1 MDGGWT
7 VGGGELGLTRE
18 RSWGVLTRYRPRP
31 GIILSGFPLC
41 GSRSGRHAPNKF
53 TRSLSLRVARL
64 PIAMGSQRVHTLT
77 ISSPTNI
84 ALIKYWGKRDTK
96 INLPINSSV
105 SVTLNQ
111 RDLRTV
117 TTVSASRGFATD
129 RLWLNG
135 EEEDVSASKRLLAVF
150 REVRARAG
158 ELRDPKTGEV
168 LVRKAEWDGYRVWVV
183 TENNFPT
190 AAGLASS
197 AAGYSALTFA
207 LSKLYG
213 VPDSLAGELSCIARM
228 GSGSACRSLAG
239 GFVAWDMGS
248 RADGTDSKARQVAPA
263 THWPELQ
270 VLVLVV
276 SDTKKTV
283 SSTAGMQ
290 TSVETSALL
299 AHRAAA
305 VVPRRMAEMEAAYQS
320 RDFPA
325 VAALMMK
332 DSNQF
337 HATCLDTYPPVF
349 YMNDSS
355 KCFVNMVHALN
366 AAVGQV
372 VCGYTFDA
380 GPNAVLITLKQHMP
394 MVLAAVNAHFPPRRP
409 IEDTMRSKPEVIAAA
424 RAAALPPA
432 LAANYP
438 LAPQRDAVG
447 YIYHTDVGPGAMLLD
462 ETESLARADGAPK
475 RTGAAAAPASSVQKL
490 AIAAALALG
499 ALALLKVAR
508 K

>member
-1 MDGGWT
+1 MQQP
-7 VGGGELGLTRE
+7 VF
-18 RSWGVLTRYRPRP
+18 S
-31 GIILSGFPLC
+31 
-41 GSRSGRHAPNKF
+41 
-53 TRSLSLRVARL
+53 
-64 PIAMGSQRVHTLT
+64 LT

-84 ALIKYWGKRDTK
+84 ALIKYWGKRDAK

-117 TTVSASRGFATD
+117 TTVSASRSFSRD

-135 EEEDVSASKRLLAVF
+135 EEEDVNASRRVLAVF

-158 ELRDPKTGEV
+158 DLRDPKTGQV
-168 LVRKAEWDGYRVWVV
+168 LVRKDEWDGLRVWVV
-183 TENNFPT
+183 SENNFPT

-197 AAGYSALTFA
+197 AAGYAALTFA

-213 VPDSLAGELSCIARM
+213 LPDSLADELSCIARM

-239 GFVAWDMGS
+239 GFVAWDMGQ
-248 RADGTDSKARQVAPA
+248 RADGVDSRARQVADEA
-263 THWPELQ
+263 HWPELQ

-290 TSVETSALL
+290 TSVDTSPLL

-305 VVPRRMAEMEAAYQS
+305 VVPGRLAEMEAAYQS
-320 RDFPA
+320 RDFGK
-325 VAALMMK
+325 VAELMMR

-349 YMNDSS
+349 YMNDASRAI
-355 KCFVNMVHALN
+355 VRMVHALN
-366 AAVGQV
+366 EAAGET

-380 GPNAVLITLKQHMP
+380 GPNAVLLTLKRHLP
-394 MVLAAVNAHFPPRRP
+394 TVLEEPPSTRECRPCHGRRP
-409 IEDTMRSKPEVIAAA
+409 CRRRPC
-424 RAAALPPA
+424 RHRPCRRRRL
-432 LAANYP
+432 
-438 LAPQRDAVG
+438 R
-447 YIYHTDVGPGAMLLD
+447 
-462 ETESLARADGAPK
+462 
-475 RTGAAAAPASSVQKL
+475 RTGRTTLAGWGSLPVRAPNASPVPRDKQSVSVTHLLAMGGGRAHTHTHAAHDW
-490 AIAAALALG
+490 LG
-499 ALALLKVAR
+499 SRHEAR
-508 K
+508 CHRP